1 MYERLRFDFYFGA
14 RERGYNM
21 LGFYRKWIKG
31 ECRHFCH
38 LCKFK
43 AECLTQLAE
52 EERVKAEITD
62 NKETKKK
69 EQRQLPTEFYTH
81 TVDRFNNIT

>member
-1 MYERLRFDFYFGA
+1 
-14 RERGYNM
+14 M

-31 ECRHFCH
+31 ECRHFCR

-43 AECLTQLAE
+43 SDCLTQLAE
-52 EERVKAEITD
+52 EERMKAEITE

-69 EQRQLPTEFYTH
+69 GQKQLPLEFYTH